1 MSIRVFMDLKNEYWF
16 LRSIKMKSES
26 ETKSIRVLIKQ
37 YPILRNV
44 RWQQYC
50 CPLLHKTSYWSRSSA
65 VIVLLH
71 TALFYS
77 NFEIW
82 WKLWNFD
89 TFWKFYH
96 FEFFW
101 NLMKFLKVFKFY
113 ENFEFFFKKNEILRN
128 FWNFKIKKKLTFKF

>member
-1 MSIRVFMDLKNEYWF
+1 MQAIIQLLHLNK
-16 LRSIKMKSES
+16 IK
-26 ETKSIRVLIKQ
+26 RLV
-37 YPILRNV
+37 
-44 RWQQYC
+44 QYC
-50 CPLLHKTSYWSRSSA
+50 CTLLHETSYWSRSSA

-113 ENFEFFFKKNEILRN
+113 ENFDFFFKKNEILRN
-128 FWNFKIKKKLTFKF
+128 FWNFKINRNCFLLINMLENGMSRVLLLANRKTVK